1 MNEESQRMPD
11 SEMKSSNEQPVTHI
25 YGECAKVTIR
35 VSLRPIDLLKMR
47 WLAALTARDH
57 LHPGV
62 EVD

>member
-1 MNEESQRMPD
+1 MPD
-11 SEMKSSNEQPVTHI
+11 PQMSRTVTHI

-35 VSLRPIDLLKMR
+35 VSLRPIDLLKMC
-47 WLAALTARDH
+47 WLAASTVRDH